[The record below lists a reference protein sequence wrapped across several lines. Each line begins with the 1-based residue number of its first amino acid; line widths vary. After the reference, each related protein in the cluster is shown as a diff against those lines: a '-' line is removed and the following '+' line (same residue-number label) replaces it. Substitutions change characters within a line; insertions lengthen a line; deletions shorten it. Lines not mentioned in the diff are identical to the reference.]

1 MSTLSALLGSKLLGG
16 GGEVDTDSALNGK
29 KAIGIYFSA
38 HWCPPCRGFTP
49 KLAEFYTKSLKE
61 KGLEIVF
68 VSSDKDDGAF
78 AEYFG
83 EMPWLAVPFGNKDVK
98 AALNKKFKVQGIP
111 SFVIVD
117 SEGKTITTDGRSAVM
132 EDPVGAEFPWKVKS
146 MAELL
151 DGVQLMRQ
159 SEKVSIKDALS
170 GKKAIGLYFSAHW
183 CGPCRGFTPKLAEWY
198 EKDLKA
204 KGLEI
209 IFVSSDKDEASF
221 TGYYAE
227 QPWLALEYSDRK
239 LKDQLSKA
247 CKVEGIPSFVILD
260 PSNYSIINS
269 EGREA
274 VSSDPAGAELPWKP
288 KPVRDLASGP
298 GPINEIPTVLVFC
311 EDASDAEKSSL
322 VSALTPVA
330 QGYLDAAGEDDPDFV
345 FIVAKDKGGLADQ
358 IRKMTGLEASQPV
371 SMILIDIPSDGAYYV
386 APQGDVS
393 TGAIED
399 FIAKYKAGGL
409 EREQLSQ

>member
-16 GGEVDTDSALNGK
+16 GGEVDTDSALKGK

-68 VSSDKDDGAF
+68 VSSDKDDGVF

-83 EMPWLAVPFGNKDVK
+83 EMPWLAVPFGDKDVK

-117 SEGKTITTDGRSAVM
+117 SEGKTITADGRSAVM
-132 EDPVGAEFPWKVKS
+132 EDPEGAEFPWKVKS

-159 SEKVSIKDALS
+159 SEKVSIKDAFA

-209 IFVSSDKDEASF
+209 VFVSSDKDEGSF
-221 TGYYAE
+221 KEYYAE

-298 GPINEIPTVLVFC
+298 GPINETPTVLVFC

-358 IRKMTGLEASQPV
+358 IRKMTGLEASEPV

-393 TGAIED
+393 TGSIED

-409 EREQLSQ
+409 ERKQLSK